1 MYVSDCHNPPPLSR
15 HIRDLIAQ
23 GEHQQLDFKFEIND
37 AKKIARTLSA
47 FANTDGGKLLIGVK
61 DNGKIAG
68 VRSEEEYHM
77 IEAAAQMYCRPA
89 IAFGVQKWTILGKTV
104 LEVDIPVAERRPC
117 LARAE
122 DDSWKAYVRVGD
134 QNLLAS
140 RVMIKVWQK
149 EKRKKGI
156 LLEYSDTEKL
166 LLDYLKSN
174 ESITLSKYCRIS
186 RIHPRQAEDI
196 LANLLV
202 LEVIRISLDEKGARY
217 SLTSP
222 D

>member
-1 MYVSDCHNPPPLSR
+1 
-15 HIRDLIAQ
+15 
-23 GEHQQLDFKFEIND
+23 
-37 AKKIARTLSA
+37 
-47 FANTDGGKLLIGVK
+47 
-61 DNGKIAG
+61 
-68 VRSEEEYHM
+68 
-77 IEAAAQMYCRPA
+77 
-89 IAFGVQKWTILGKTV
+89 
-104 LEVDIPVAERRPC
+104 VDIPVAERRPC

>member
-1 MYVSDCHNPPPLSR
+1 LSR
-15 HIRDLIAQ
+15 YIRDLIEQ

-61 DNGKIAG
+61 DNGNIAG

-89 IAFGVQKWTILGKTV
+89 IAFKVQKWTILGKTV
-104 LEVDIPVAERRPC
+104 LEVDIPEAERRPC

-122 DDSWKAYVRVGD
+122 NGSWKAYVRVGD

-156 LLEYSDTEKL
+156 LLEYSDAEKL

-174 ESITLSKYCRIS
+174 ESITLSRYCRIS

-202 LEVIRISLDEKGARY
+202 LKVIRIRLDEKGARY

-222 D
+222 A